1 MFDSEEKGIIKILGI
16 FIGCLFIAG
25 ILSTLAYRSCR
36 TVDFAFINYEEF
48 QDVYNTAKA
57 INDKLCN
64 LNSIKDDDPMFKD
77 FSKSSQLTANRN
89 NLIRWIN
96 EYNSKSKQWHRSMWK
111 SNSLPYELSTSNFS
125 CYQQ

>member
-1 MFDSEEKGIIKILGI
+1 MFDPEEKGVIKFLGI
-16 FIGCLFIAG
+16 IIAFVCVIGLISA
-25 ILSTLAYRSCR
+25 ISYRSCR

-48 QDVYNTAKA
+48 HDIYNSAKA

-89 NLIRWIN
+89 NLVRWVN
-96 EYNSKSKQWHRSMWK
+96 EYNSKSRQWHRSMWK
-111 SNSLPYELSTSNFS
+111 GGNLPYELSTSNFP